1 MADQVISYIPLVE
14 PASLEDLSQ
23 ISNELKLGI
32 SEHENKD
39 YLEVVN
45 GWLKSCDGLRL
56 IEEETVPVLYPRI
69 PGAKPARKDNPH
81 NAWATKVTIKGEDS
95 GLLAG
100 KTVAIKDNVFVAGTP
115 LTNGSKIW
123 EGYTPEIDSTVVTRI
138 LQAGGTILGK
148 STCESQC
155 FSGNSFTSASGPVL
169 NPADRTR
176 SAGGSSSGSA
186 ALVAAGDVDMAIGGD
201 QGGSIRL
208 PSSWCGCVGLKPTF
222 GLVPVTGSLGMEPSV
237 DHVGPMASNVTDVA
251 KLLEVIAG
259 YDGGRDHRQNPHVTI
274 PKYSQLL
281 KGDLTG
287 VKLGYVKEG
296 YEHATPGV
304 KSAMADV
311 ITLMTNCGAVVEE
324 VSIPLHLQCGPLFTI
339 MLASFYRSMIECNVQ
354 PPGYNELYCVS
365 AMQHFKQAFKS
376 RAHDVSPTIKAVS
389 LFGEYLKRKDG
400 SMLVGRTMNCRSVLR
415 RAYNDMLEKYD
426 ALIMPT
432 IPFVAAK
439 LPAAELTPAEF
450 VKQTLFNTGNT
461 APFNLSGHPALTINV
476 GNVPPEDADPM
487 KLDDATKLP
496 VGLQIVCKHYE
507 EVKLLDIAFGVEKI
521 MAQGSKSSS

>member
-1 MADQVISYIPLVE
+1 MADQVTSYIPLVE

-32 SEHENKD
+32 AEYENKD

-45 GWLKSCDGLRL
+45 GWLKSCDGLQL

-69 PGAKPARKDNPH
+69 SGVKPARKDNPTTH
-81 NAWATKVTIKGEDS
+81 ATIAVKQVLWATKVTIKGEDS

-123 EGYTPEIDSTVVTRI
+123 EGYTPEFDGTVVTRI

-148 STCESQC
+148 STCENQC
-155 FSGNSFTSASGPVL
+155 CSGNSFTSASGPVL

-186 ALVAAGDVDMAIGGD
+186 ALIAAGEVDMAIGGD
-201 QGGSIRL
+201 TGGSIRL

-222 GLVPVTGSLGMEPSV
+222 GLVPVTGSLGLEPSL
-237 DHVGPMASNVTDVA
+237 DHLGPMASNVTDVA

-296 YEHATPGV
+296 YEHAAPGV

-311 ITLMTNCGAVVEE
+311 INLMTNCGAVVEE
-324 VSIPLHLQCGPLFTI
+324 VSIPLHLQCGPLFT
-339 MLASFYRSMIECNVQ
+339 N
-354 PPGYNELYCVS
+354 G
-365 AMQHFKQAFKS
+365 
-376 RAHDVSPTIKAVS
+376 
-389 LFGEYLKRKDG
+389 
-400 SMLVGRTMNCRSVLR
+400 
-415 RAYNDMLEKYD
+415 
-426 ALIMPT
+426 
-432 IPFVAAK
+432 
-439 LPAAELTPAEF
+439 LTSIT
-450 VKQTLFNTGNT
+450 TL
-461 APFNLSGHPALTINV
+461 
-476 GNVPPEDADPM
+476 
-487 KLDDATKLP
+487 
-496 VGLQIVCKHYE
+496 
-507 EVKLLDIAFGVEKI
+507 
-521 MAQGSKSSS
+521 